1 MRNIISKIQIR
12 VLVPI
17 SKISGVI
24 SGDKNHAQFQE
35 WVCERFGGFSVNP
48 SERINGAWLNPETRK
63 IECDVMMVYYIWL
76 DMGSDNDIID
86 DSQEISLKVMNIF
99 GEKAVSIIRDNTVTP
114 AIYS

>member
-1 MRNIISKIQIR
+1 MTTAMHQTKVQIR
-12 VLVPI
+12 VLVPAVT
-17 SKISGVI
+17 SKAQEAKHV
-24 SGDKNHAQFQE
+24 QFQE
-35 WVCERFGGFSVNP
+35 WVCDRFGGFSVNP

-76 DMGSDNDIID
+76 DPGNDVD
-86 DSQEISLKVMNIF
+86 LAADCGEIAAKVMGIF

>member
-1 MRNIISKIQIR
+1 MTTAMHQTKVQIR
-12 VLVPI
+12 VLVPAVT
-17 SKISGVI
+17 SKAQEAKHV
-24 SGDKNHAQFQE
+24 QFQE
-35 WVCERFGGFSVNP
+35 WVCDRFGGFSVNP

-76 DMGSDNDIID
+76 AMGSDNDIID

>member
-1 MRNIISKIQIR
+1 MRNITSKIQIR
-12 VLVPI
+12 VLVPAVT
-17 SKISGVI
+17 SKAKEAMHV
-24 SGDKNHAQFQE
+24 QFQE

-48 SERINGAWLNPETRK
+48 SERINGAWLNPETGK
-63 IECDVMMVYYIWL
+63 IERDVMMVYYIWL

-86 DSQEISLKVMNIF
+86 DSQEISLKVIDIF